1 MMDEVHIYTDGGSRG
16 NPGQAAS
23 AFIVV
28 VERDGNEKIIRK
40 MAKAIGKATN
50 NQAEYKAMIMA
61 LQWVVSRNFR
71 DLVLHSDSELMIKQ
85 IKGDYSVKSP
95 NVKDLHRK
103 VMDLLRNT
111 KWSAIHH
118 RREHPKIEICDALV
132 NKVLDEKR

>member
-1 MMDEVHIYTDGGSRG
+1 MNEVHIYTDGGSRG

-28 VERDGNEKIIRK
+28 VERDGKEKIIRK
-40 MAKAIGKATN
+40 MAKGIGKATN

-61 LQWVVSRNFR
+61 LQWAVSRNFR
-71 DLVLHSDSELMIKQ
+71 DLVLHSDSELMIRQ
-85 IKGDYSVKSP
+85 IKGKYSVKSP

-111 KWSAIHH
+111 TWSAIHH
-118 RREHPKIEICDALV
+118 RREHPKIVICDALV
-132 NKVLDEKR
+132 NKVLDEK